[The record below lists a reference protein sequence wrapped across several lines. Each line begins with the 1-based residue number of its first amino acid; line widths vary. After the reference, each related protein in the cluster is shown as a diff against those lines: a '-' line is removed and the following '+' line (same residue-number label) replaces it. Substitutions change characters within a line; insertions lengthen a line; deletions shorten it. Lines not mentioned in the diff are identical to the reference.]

1 MSFTPCVYPLIP
13 VTAGYIGIQAK
24 GSKLKGLIYS
34 FIYITGI
41 AITYSF
47 LGLLVCLT
55 GTIFGKIS
63 SHPLTFILVGS
74 IIIVFGLSMLNIF
87 AINFPIILRPPRYA
101 QGPQD
106 EQLTYRKNSLTAQL
120 SHLKKKTWLSILLL
134 GLTSGLIV
142 SPCVVP
148 ALGAIL
154 FFITTTKNIVCGIT
168 LLMTFAY
175 GMGLILILVG
185 TFSTIM
191 LNLPK
196 SGKWL
201 VYVERICAIIIIGVG
216 IYFIYNGIM
225 RI

>member
-1 MSFTPCVYPLIP
+1 MQISGNPLDYLFVFLGGITLSFTPCVYPLIP

-34 FIYITGI
+34 FIYVTGI

-47 LGLLVCLT
+47 LGLLASLT

-63 SHPLTFILVGS
+63 SHPLTFILAGS
-74 IIIVFGLSMLNIF
+74 IIIVFGLSMLNVF
-87 AINFPIILRPPRYA
+87 AINFPNIGKLF
-101 QGPQD
+101 
-106 EQLTYRKNSLTAQL
+106 
-120 SHLKKKTWLSILLL
+120 HLKKKGYLSILLL
-134 GLTSGLIV
+134 GLVSGLIA
-142 SPCVVP
+142 SPCVTP

-154 FFITTTKNIVCGIT
+154 IFLTTTKNIIYGMT

-201 VYVERICAIIIIGVG
+201 LYVEKICAIILIGVG
-216 IYFIYNGIM
+216 IYFIYNAIR